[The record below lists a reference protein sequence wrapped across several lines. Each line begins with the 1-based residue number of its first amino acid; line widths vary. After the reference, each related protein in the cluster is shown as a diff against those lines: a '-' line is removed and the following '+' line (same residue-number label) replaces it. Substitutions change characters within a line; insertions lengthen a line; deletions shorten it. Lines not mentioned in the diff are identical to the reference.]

1 MNRLA
6 QHLCHVLCLMTLLA
20 TTAASAQPERKDED
34 IDTVYERMRRYGI
47 NREDVRI
54 PSVRARKTVDVPFEK
69 NTPDHTYDGILAERV
84 LKPGE
89 HYRFEIDEY
98 VITMLV
104 PDAPYGSSWIVP
116 FADTRSNP
124 ARDAI
129 LRKSPT
135 GLQLANFI
143 WFYGTGVW
151 PLYVGWQGGM
161 AMTLNYRA
169 VSPETKTMETHATP
183 ETLRRSAQSFI
194 ESIVPPPGEA
204 EKNVQQG
211 FIDNRLGKRIHLNA
225 EPVVVNGRI
234 WVRTAMNERYGRYY
248 SYRTVLR
255 PDRWLLAVFSAPQYD
270 YNANPDPSTY
280 PAALKRAFAD
290 MEAMLASLR
299 VSTLNDDGAPD
310 PFVVERVE
318 PAPLPIREKRL
329 DAQ

>member
-6 QHLCHVLCLMTLLA
+6 KFLCRALCLMTLLA
-20 TTAASAQPERKDED
+20 ATSASAQQR
-34 IDTVYERMRRYGI
+34 TVMSREEENALYERMLRYGI
-47 NREDVRI
+47 NRAEVQEI
-54 PSVRARKTVDVPFEK
+54 GGTVNVAVPFEK
-69 NTPDHTYDGILAERV
+69 TTPDHTYNNILAERV

-98 VITMLV
+98 VITILV
-104 PDAPYGSSWIVP
+104 PDAHPSQSWVVP

-135 GLQLANFI
+135 GLQLANLS

-151 PLYVGWQGGM
+151 PLYVGWKGGM

-169 VSPETKTMETHATP
+169 VSPETKTTQTHATP
-183 ETLRRSAQSFI
+183 ETLRRWSQSLI
-194 ESIVPPPGEA
+194 ESRVPPPGEA
-204 EKNVQQG
+204 EENVRQG
-211 FIDNRLGKRIHLNA
+211 FIDNRLGTRIYLNT
-225 EPVVVNGRI
+225 EPVVLNGRI
-234 WVRTAMNERYGRYY
+234 WVRDSMNERYGRRYAY
-248 SYRTVLR
+248 MTVLR
-255 PDRWLLAVFSAPQYD
+255 PDRWLLATFSVPQFD

-310 PFVVERVE
+310 PFVIERVE
-318 PAPLPIREKRL
+318 VAPLPVREKRP
-329 DAQ
+329 DAP

>member
-1 MNRLA
+1 M
-6 QHLCHVLCLMTLLA
+6 
-20 TTAASAQPERKDED
+20 QPND
-34 IDTVYERMRRYGI
+34 ITFFQRFQDDILGG
-47 NREDVRI
+47 
-54 PSVRARKTVDVPFEK
+54 RKT
-69 NTPDHTYDGILAERV
+69 
-84 LKPGE
+84 
-89 HYRFEIDEY
+89 
-98 VITMLV
+98 ITL
-104 PDAPYGSSWIVP
+104 
-116 FADTRSNP
+116 
-124 ARDAI
+124 RDAAESHFKTGDI
-129 LRKSPT
+129 LRV
-135 GLQLANFI
+135 GR
-143 WFYGTGVW
+143 YEDD
-151 PLYVGWQGGM
+151 GWQGGM
-161 AMTLNYRA
+161 AMKLNYRA
-169 VSPETKTMETHATP
+169 VSPENKTMETHANP
-183 ETLRRSAQSFI
+183 ETLRRWSQSFI
-194 ESIVPPPGEA
+194 ESRMPPPGEA

-225 EPVVVNGRI
+225 EPVVINGRI

-255 PDRWLLAVFSAPQYD
+255 PDRWLLATFSLPQYD